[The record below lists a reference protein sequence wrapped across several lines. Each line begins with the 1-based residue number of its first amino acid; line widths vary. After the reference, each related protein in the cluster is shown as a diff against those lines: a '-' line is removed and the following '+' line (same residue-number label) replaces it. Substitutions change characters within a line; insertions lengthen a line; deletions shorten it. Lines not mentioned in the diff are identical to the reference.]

1 MDKTS
6 NLAEVTFLRL
16 FRMMIFVLFS
26 FHTLDMVFA
35 VSWSGVRGPLPFSLK
50 RRVGFLC
57 QGERGKEGNY
67 FFQLCCHTTRRGC
80 FFFFIFFLASWDRGG
95 GGGGEGCQRLTSIT
109 PKLRVICPPKL
120 QRIMYSSFST
130 SWHSLIDTMTQSV
143 HLSRGNELWE
153 ETATDRTIGIPI
165 FESVRR
171 KTPPGEVGGA
181 KLPSHFLWS
190 PLNWLRKGKTVQ
202 FSTGAAMY
210 HATSEQ
216 SRLTWQNSK

>member
-1 MDKTS
+1 MHKTS
-6 NLAEVTFLRL
+6 NLAEVTFLSL
-16 FRMMIFVLFS
+16 FPMMIFVLFS
-26 FHTLDMVFA
+26 FHTLDMLFA
-35 VSWSGVRGPLPFSLK
+35 VSWSGVRGPFSFSLK

-67 FFQLCCHTTRRGC
+67 FFQLWCHTTRRSC
-80 FFFFIFFLASWDRGG
+80 FFFFFFFFGFLGPGR
-95 GGGGEGCQRLTSIT
+95 GGGEGGERLTSIT

-130 SWHSLIDTMTQSV
+130 SWRSLIDTMTQSL

-181 KLPSHFLWS
+181 KLLSHFLWT
-190 PLNWLRKGKTVQ
+190 PLNWPRKGKTVQ

-210 HATSEQ
+210 LATSAQ
-216 SRLTWQNSK
+216 ARLTWQNSK

>member
-6 NLAEVTFLRL
+6 NLAEVTFFRL
-16 FRMMIFVLFS
+16 FWMMIFLLFS
-26 FHTLDMVFA
+26 FHILDMVFA
-35 VSWSGVRGPLPFSLK
+35 VSWSGVRGPFSFSLK

-67 FFQLCCHTTRRGC
+67 FFQLWCHTTRRGC
-80 FFFFIFFLASWDRGG
+80 FFFFFFGFLGPGRGK
-95 GGGGEGCQRLTSIT
+95 GGGEGGERLTSIT
-109 PKLRVICPPKL
+109 PKL

-181 KLPSHFLWS
+181 KLLSHFLWT
-190 PLNWLRKGKTVQ
+190 PLNWPRKGKTVQ
-202 FSTGAAMY
+202 FSKGAGMY
-210 HATSEQ
+210 HATSAQ
-216 SRLTWQNSK
+216 ARLTWQNSK

>member
-6 NLAEVTFLRL
+6 NLAEVTFLQL

-26 FHTLDMVFA
+26 FHTLDMVFTL
-35 VSWSGVRGPLPFSLK
+35 SWSGVRGPFSFSLQ

-67 FFQLCCHTTRRGC
+67 FFQLCCHTTRPGCFFC
-80 FFFFIFFLASWDRGG
+80 FFFFASLDRGG
-95 GGGGEGCQRLTSIT
+95 VGGGEGGQRLTSIT

-130 SWHSLIDTMTQSV
+130 SRHSLIDTMTQSV

-153 ETATDRTIGIPI
+153 ETAPDRTIGIPI

-171 KTPPGEVGGA
+171 KTPPGKVGGA
-181 KLPSHFLWS
+181 KLLSHFLWT
-190 PLNWLRKGKTVQ
+190 PLNWPRKGKTVQ

-210 HATSEQ
+210 HVTIAQ
-216 SRLTWQNSK
+216 ARLTWQNSK

>member
-35 VSWSGVRGPLPFSLK
+35 VSWSGVRGTFPFSLK

-80 FFFFIFFLASWDRGG
+80 FFSLFFLASWDRGG

-153 ETATDRTIGIPI
+153 ETATDRTIGFPI

>member
-6 NLAEVTFLRL
+6 NLAEVTFFRL
-16 FRMMIFVLFS
+16 FWMMIVLLFS

-35 VSWSGVRGPLPFSLK
+35 VSWSGVRGPFSFSLK

-67 FFQLCCHTTRRGC
+67 FFQLWCHTTRRGC
-80 FFFFIFFLASWDRGG
+80 FFFLFFLASWDRGG
-95 GGGGEGCQRLTSIT
+95 GGGGGGGGEGGERLTSINA
-109 PKLRVICPPKL
+109 KL

-143 HLSRGNELWE
+143 HLSLGNELWE
-153 ETATDRTIGIPI
+153 ETATDGTKGIPI

-181 KLPSHFLWS
+181 KLLSHFFWT
-190 PLNWLRKGKTVQ
+190 PLNWPRKGTTVQ

-210 HATSEQ
+210 HATSAQ
-216 SRLTWQNSK
+216 ARLTWQNSK

>member
-1 MDKTS
+1 MPRR
-6 NLAEVTFLRL
+6 ER
-16 FRMMIFVLFS
+16 
-26 FHTLDMVFA
+26 
-35 VSWSGVRGPLPFSLK
+35 K
-50 RRVGFLC
+50 RRQLFLPTLLSYN
-57 QGERGKEGNY
+57 QTGL
-67 FFQLCCHTTRRGC
+67 FIFL
-80 FFFFIFFLASWDRGG
+80 FFFFFFASWDRGG
-95 GGGGEGCQRLTSIT
+95 GEGKGTRGFTSIT

-181 KLPSHFLWS
+181 KLPSHFL
-190 PLNWLRKGKTVQ
+190 
-202 FSTGAAMY
+202 
-210 HATSEQ
+210 
-216 SRLTWQNSK
+216 

>member
-6 NLAEVTFLRL
+6 NLAEVTFFRL
-16 FRMMIFVLFS
+16 FWMMIFLLFS

-35 VSWSGVRGPLPFSLK
+35 VSWSGVRGPFSFSLK
-50 RRVGFLC
+50 RRVGVLC

-67 FFQLCCHTTRRGC
+67 FFQLWCHTTRRGC
-80 FFFFIFFLASWDRGG
+80 FFFLFFWLPGTGEG
-95 GGGGEGCQRLTSIT
+95 GGGGEGGERLTSINA
-109 PKLRVICPPKL
+109 KL

-153 ETATDRTIGIPI
+153 ETATDGTKGIPI

-181 KLPSHFLWS
+181 KLLSHFFWT
-190 PLNWLRKGKTVQ
+190 PLNWPRKGTTVQ

-210 HATSEQ
+210 HATSAQ
-216 SRLTWQNSK
+216 ARLTWQNSK

>member
-1 MDKTS
+1 MHKTS
-6 NLAEVTFLRL
+6 NLAEVTFFRL
-16 FRMMIFVLFS
+16 FWMMIFLLFS
-26 FHTLDMVFA
+26 FHTLNMVFA
-35 VSWSGVRGPLPFSLK
+35 VSWSGVRGPFSFSLK

-67 FFQLCCHTTRRGC
+67 FFQLWCHTTRRGS
-80 FFFFIFFLASWDRGG
+80 FFFSFFFWLPGTG
-95 GGGGEGCQRLTSIT
+95 EGGGGEGGERLTSIT
-109 PKLRVICPPKL
+109 PKLPVICPPKL

-153 ETATDRTIGIPI
+153 EIATDRTIGIPI

-181 KLPSHFLWS
+181 KLLSHFLWT
-190 PLNWLRKGKTVQ
+190 PLNWPRKGKTVQ
-202 FSTGAAMY
+202 FSTGAGMY
-210 HATSEQ
+210 HATSAQ
-216 SRLTWQNSK
+216 ARLTRQNSK

>member
-1 MDKTS
+1 MGKTS
-6 NLAEVTFLRL
+6 NLAEVTFLSL
-16 FRMMIFVLFS
+16 FPMMIFVLFS
-26 FHTLDMVFA
+26 FHTLDMLFA
-35 VSWSGVRGPLPFSLK
+35 VSWSGVRGPFSFPLK

-67 FFQLCCHTTRRGC
+67 FFQLCCHTTR
-80 FFFFIFFLASWDRGG
+80 RGG

-120 QRIMYSSFST
+120 QRIMSSSFST
-130 SWHSLIDTMTQSV
+130 SWRSLIDTMTQSL

-181 KLPSHFLWS
+181 KLLSHFLWT
-190 PLNWLRKGKTVQ
+190 PLNWPRKGKTVQ

-210 HATSEQ
+210 LATSAQ
-216 SRLTWQNSK
+216 ARLTWQNSK